1 LQSVYSG
8 VRAFS
13 WALTEVTIMHQAYSP
28 ETKRAHQRLS
38 EQIELFINGG
48 GNIEKV
54 PSGVSGT
61 SAVKPKNSWPSGR
74 TAKA

>member
-1 LQSVYSG
+1 
-8 VRAFS
+8 
-13 WALTEVTIMHQAYSP
+13 MHQAYSP